1 MWTASSTPIPNG
13 ALIRIA
19 PGIHHIPENR
29 PPIADYTGTAFLDA
43 VTDTFRRIL
52 YVVVLR
58 SFLLSSVQ
66 TYDQAYRQTEQY
78 ADANLSCTSGGHP
91 VSPPYTGLASLAGMR
106 LRPPEGRH
114 VPLGETKCGK
124 SGPAQIRTE
133 ARLAPL
139 VSPAPARF
147 ARGDAVTATRRQTR
161 TSG

>member
-13 ALIRIA
+13 TVIRIA

-58 SFLLSSVQ
+58 SFLLSLVQ
-66 TYDQAYRQTEQY
+66 IYDQAYRQTEQY
-78 ADANLSCTSGGHP
+78 ADAHLSCTSEGHP
-91 VSPPYTGLASLAGMR
+91 VSPPYTG
-106 LRPPEGRH
+106 
-114 VPLGETKCGK
+114 
-124 SGPAQIRTE
+124 
-133 ARLAPL
+133 LAPL

-147 ARGDAVTATRRQTR
+147 ARGNAVTATRRQTR